1 MSPVFATNGGLSGA
15 KRNTS
20 TLAASGMWMLEEQNL
35 AKRAGLWPVVTTTLT
50 TRYLRFANF
59 AATTLNDDTLD
70 LAEIQFYNVDT
81 VLTGITTTMN
91 FTFTGGN
98 SGAGLTDGSLTG
110 RYYREAWNASY
121 RSTATISFD
130 LGSVKTVTSTE
141 IYIYYEN
148 NFGPRFPA
156 TFDVLVSSDG
166 TNYTTYATLSKG
178 TSTLYSGDVYK
189 TAKLA
194 L

>member
-1 MSPVFATNGGLSGA
+1 MLGFNGGLMGVRRTPTA
-15 KRNTS
+15 E
-20 TLAASGMWMLEEQNL
+20 AASGLWSQNEQSV
-35 AKRAGLWPVVTTTLT
+35 AKRAEIWPVVTTTLT

-59 AATTLNDDTLD
+59 AATTLNGDVLD

-98 SGAGLTDGSLTG
+98 SGAGLTDGNLTG
-110 RYYREAWNASY
+110 RYYREDWNASY

-166 TNYTTYATLSKG
+166 TNYNTYATLSKG

>member
-1 MSPVFATNGGLSGA
+1 MLGFNGGLMGVR
-15 KRNTS
+15 KVPT
-20 TLAASGMWMLEEQNL
+20 TEAAQGMWSPNEQSV
-35 AKRAGLWPVVTTTLT
+35 AQRAGIWPVVTTTLT

-59 AATTLNDDTLD
+59 AATTLNDDVLH
-70 LAEIQFYNVDT
+70 LAEVQFYNVDT

-91 FTFTGGN
+91 FTFVGGN
-98 SGAGLTDGSLTG
+98 SGAGLTDGVLTG
-110 RYYREAWNASY
+110 AYYRDAWNASY

>member
-1 MSPVFATNGGLSGA
+1 MLGFNGGLMGVRKVPTTGA
-15 KRNTS
+15 
-20 TLAASGMWMLEEQNL
+20 APGMWSPNEQSV
-35 AKRAGLWPVVTTTLT
+35 AQRAAIWPVVTTTLT

-59 AATTLNDDTLD
+59 AATTLNEDALD
-70 LAEIQFYNVDT
+70 LAEIEFYNVDT

-91 FTFTGGN
+91 FIFVGGN
-98 SGAGLTDGSLTG
+98 IGAGLTDGVLAG
-110 RYYREAWNASY
+110 RYYRDSWSAY

-130 LGSVKTVTSTE
+130 LGSVKTVTSTA

-148 NFGPRFPA
+148 SYGPRFPA